1 MYLANCI
8 IVSFAYW
15 NIFNF
20 CAIFCLVGSKRK
32 RWEYET
38 ATSPISFDTFPC
50 PRLEGVPK
58 GRRSPWS
65 IFYIGG
71 ENETAQSS
79 TWQFFQKEFYSG
91 YSFIRFS
98 KTSEFLFS
106 FCPYCF
112 LNVLHF
118 LLAFFNKMAFFWGV
132 RWKKLKLWSQF
143 LV

>member
-112 LNVLHF
+112 LNVLVF
-118 LLAFFNKMAFFWGV
+118 VSQNMCIVIFWCTLKQQELALSM
-132 RWKKLKLWSQF
+132 
-143 LV
+143 